1 MAQVAAVA
9 RVLSL
14 AKQLTQALH
23 PSPKK
28 KKGRM
33 TGLGHLSMSTP
44 GIGEMTRGGWD
55 KEKAALGVCYLE
67 RSGIPGFREVG
78 EAACVE

>member
-9 RVLSL
+9 QVLSL

-28 KKGRM
+28 KRKNDG
-33 TGLGHLSMSTP
+33 TGTLEHVDSRHRRDDQRRLGQGESSP
-44 GIGEMTRGGWD
+44 GSVLPG
-55 KEKAALGVCYLE
+55 AL
-67 RSGIPGFREVG
+67 RDTGF
-78 EAACVE
+78 

>member
-1 MAQVAAVA
+1 M
-9 RVLSL
+9 
-14 AKQLTQALH
+14 
-23 PSPKK
+23 
-28 KKGRM
+28 M
-33 TGLGHLSMSTP
+33 GLGHLSMSTP

-67 RSGIPGFREVG
+67 HSGIPGFREVG

>member
-1 MAQVAAVA
+1 M
-9 RVLSL
+9 
-14 AKQLTQALH
+14 
-23 PSPKK
+23 
-28 KKGRM
+28 
-33 TGLGHLSMSTP
+33 GLGHLSMSTP

-67 RSGIPGFREVG
+67 PSGIPGFREVG